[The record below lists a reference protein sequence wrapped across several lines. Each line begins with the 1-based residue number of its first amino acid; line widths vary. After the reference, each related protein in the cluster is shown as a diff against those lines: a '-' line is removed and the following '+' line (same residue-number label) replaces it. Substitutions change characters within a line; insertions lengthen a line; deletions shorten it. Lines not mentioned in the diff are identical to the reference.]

1 MKPKIK
7 DTVANI
13 KKNDDYEPEEID
25 EVELTE
31 AQLQEIELAKE
42 DEQIKQNAKAAHKEL
57 NQV

>member
-42 DEQIKQNAKAAHKEL
+42 DE
-57 NQV
+57 